1 MGLND
6 IKLPASL
13 TTSFYR
19 TTLVETGEYEPI
31 EKPIVI
37 EQPAPG
43 EWKYLGDNKKN
54 ILIAVNYPGISHLPD
69 EELIFLTNILAA
81 CKLDLGDIAI
91 VNIANTTQAS
101 YKDYY
106 SFFKSKIIILFGIYP
121 LSFGLPVDFPPFQ
134 VQSVAGST
142 FLHSP
147 SLGECRQDTLIK
159 SKLWVCLRRIFGI

>member
-19 TTLVETGEYEPI
+19 TTLVETGEYEAI
-31 EKPIVI
+31 ERPIVI
-37 EQPAPG
+37 EQPVPG

-69 EELIFLTNILAA
+69 EELVFLTNILVA

-101 YKDYY
+101 YKDYH
-106 SFFKSKIIILFGIYP
+106 SFFKSKIIILFGIDP
-121 LSFGLPVDFPPFQ
+121 LSFGLPVDFPAFQ
-134 VQSVAGST
+134 VQSVAGNT
-142 FLHSP
+142 FLYSP
-147 SLGECRQDTLIK
+147 SLGECREDKLSK
-159 SKLWVCLRRIFGI
+159 SKLWVCLRKLFNV